1 MDRLLQWTMRLS
13 DEISASPA
21 PVGFTVI
28 GDAIDRLLPGDTGG
42 LVHTEPWGEVS
53 VLGNPHSDIGAELT
67 AILAR
72 TLPQH
77 PQVLSYLANPVDLSP
92 VGKN

>member
-1 MDRLLQWTMRLS
+1 MDRLLKWTMRLS

-42 LVHTEPWGEVS
+42 LCIR
-53 VLGNPHSDIGAELT
+53 NPEA
-67 AILAR
+67 
-72 TLPQH
+72 
-77 PQVLSYLANPVDLSP
+77 SYPSC
-92 VGKN
+92 